1 MRAILAALTFCVF
14 TSLFAAPASAHPYRH
29 HRVHPMVQAPG
40 LGFAHM
46 MASMRT
52 VKHLDHARH
61 HVAGRPSGHRHAEYR
76 MRKFAQPHIEAAF
89 LPFEPGA
96 PFSFAF
102 GAAQDAVDAG
112 VAAIGI
118 GSSVAADVA
127 VGAAAGVYGGASAVI
142 EQVRQAA
149 RAAGVPES
157 IALAV
162 ARFESRFNENERGRA
177 GEIGDMQVLP
187 RTARAMGCSDLRN
200 HSCVRAAG
208 MRYLALA
215 LQQPG
220 SMCEKLSAYNHGL
233 GYRACTSYGRNIQ
246 RLAGLR

>member
-1 MRAILAALTFCVF
+1 
-14 TSLFAAPASAHPYRH
+14 
-29 HRVHPMVQAPG
+29 
-40 LGFAHM
+40 
-46 MASMRT
+46 MASVFM
-52 VKHLDHARH
+52 
-61 HVAGRPSGHRHAEYR
+61 
-76 MRKFAQPHIEAAF
+76 
-89 LPFEPGA
+89 PFEPDA

-102 GAAQDAVDAG
+102 GAAQGAIDSG
-112 VAAIGI
+112 VAIVGVGTSI
-118 GSSVAADVA
+118 AAHA
-127 VGAAAGVYGGASAVI
+127 VVSAAAGAYGGASAVV
-142 EQVRQAA
+142 EEVRQAA
-149 RAAGVPES
+149 RSAGVPES

-187 RTARAMGCSDLRN
+187 RTARAMGCANLRD
-200 HSCVRAAG
+200 HQCVRAAG

-233 GYRACTSYGRNIQ
+233 GYRACTSYGRSIE